1 MCEKK
6 EMQSNIKNSHTTL
19 KISFPRHLFYL
30 FKLQFP
36 TCDKCLAEFMF
47 LSNIVLVIF
56 SNSPE
61 F

>member
-19 KISFPRHLFYL
+19 KISFSRHLFYL

-36 TCDKCLAEFMF
+36 TYDKRLTELMF
-47 LSNIVLVIF
+47 L
-56 SNSPE
+56 
-61 F
+61 